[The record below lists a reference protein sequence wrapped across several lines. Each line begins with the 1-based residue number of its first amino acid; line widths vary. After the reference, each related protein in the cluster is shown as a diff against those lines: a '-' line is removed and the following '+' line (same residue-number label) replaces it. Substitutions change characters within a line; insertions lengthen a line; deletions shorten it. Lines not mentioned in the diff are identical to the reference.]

1 MRDATSL
8 EINVTCM
15 PSMSL
20 YFNFQFFQNGY
31 YDGIICKWETDLT
44 EYYDTIASAETD
56 CYNIGYSSGLYSVG
70 AKSYLSAI
78 NKATLDNYIISSA
91 CNR

>member
-1 MRDATSL
+1 MRDALSL

-20 YFNFQFFQNGY
+20 YFNFLFFKNGY
-31 YDGIICKWETDLT
+31 YDRIICKWKTDLT

-56 CYNIGYSSGLYSVG
+56 CYNIGYSSGLSVG

-78 NKATLDNYIISSA
+78 DKATLGHYIISSA

>member
-1 MRDATSL
+1 MRYASSL
-8 EINVTCM
+8 EINITCM
-15 PSMSL
+15 PSVSL
-20 YFNFQFFQNGY
+20 KYSFNFPNNGY